1 MVALKYPACA
11 FTPVSEQRGNAE
23 FSGNEDQAPGI
34 VMIDRF
40 QELKRGMVTQNLL
53 EKQSYALGIES
64 DHWNYSKFWRTQGG
78 EAEYPPIDL
87 SISVAVAFRGDA
99 LLFYVAIH

>member
-1 MVALKYPACA
+1 MVVLKYTACA
-11 FTPVSEQRGNAE
+11 FTRVSEQRGNAE

-53 EKQSYALGIES
+53 EKQS
-64 DHWNYSKFWRTQGG
+64 
-78 EAEYPPIDL
+78 
-87 SISVAVAFRGDA
+87 
-99 LLFYVAIH
+99 